1 MVRTS
6 SELMIFNNSIVNRLR
21 NLDDDVPFDIET
33 CKLSNYLD
41 IFLSMK
47 RHIAEAGHHALGVD
61 VYT

>member
-1 MVRTS
+1 
-6 SELMIFNNSIVNRLR
+6 MIFNNSIVNRLR